1 MLRNFGFQNS
11 QKVTSHGFLFYL
23 KDQTVAKMKK
33 HVVLH
38 ISLPR
43 SSQYRLVSPIACFY
57 CCLFSIAVYFP
68 LSHHISLK

>member
-33 HVVLH
+33 HASYLLKNLSKFSSFRLFFIYLCPDQVSTGCL
-38 ISLPR
+38 LP
-43 SSQYRLVSPIACFY
+43 
-57 CCLFSIAVYFP
+57 
-68 LSHHISLK
+68 